1 MDLTSIIPKEQI
13 LNLNL
18 TAEKCWHWTKF
29 LIYFS
34 VWLKNKITNQ
44 ACRQKNQREIN
55 IFFCRFTTFDITFKM
70 FTVIYILASL
80 IVIYNI
86 YLACVEQCRTLLRIT
101 KNCLHNF
108 LLYYLKIHEQIFE
121 NLRILLFL
129 FYNVCIEKMRS
140 AHKALRMVYKVTSK
154 TSFLNFRDLHLVNIL
169 FRCGF

>member
-1 MDLTSIIPKEQI
+1 
-13 LNLNL
+13 
-18 TAEKCWHWTKF
+18 
-29 LIYFS
+29 
-34 VWLKNKITNQ
+34 
-44 ACRQKNQREIN
+44 
-55 IFFCRFTTFDITFKM
+55 M

-129 FYNVCIEKMRS
+129 FYNVCIKKMRS

-154 TSFLNFRDLHLVNIL
+154 TSFLNFRDLHQQKFTGVWSTFYSDVVFNKKQDSSLQDSYFYQKI
-169 FRCGF
+169 R